1 MSKKKTK
8 KIVFVCTG
16 NTCRSP
22 MAEALLKRALER
34 RGLQGFEVCSAGIA
48 AKAGD
53 GINPS
58 SAQVLQEQGLSSEGF
73 ASTLLDEALLKEAF
87 AIVCMTEK
95 QRDYLMDARWHTLR
109 KNGVDE
115 IENNVW
121 SFSEIAGYE
130 VLDPYGKDVD
140 CYRYVFSLLEGG
152 MSALIEKLKLVE
164 AAEKTKKSR
173 ASSVAKS
180 SASKKSSEAGAEVKT
195 TKKRGRPKKVEI
207 VGNAAIVTEQK
218 LPKKRGRPRKKTEN
232 SVKTD

>member
-8 KIVFVCTG
+8 KIIFVCTG

-34 RGLQGFEVCSAGIA
+34 RGLQGFEVRSAGIS

-53 GINPS
+53 GINPN
-58 SAQVLQEQGLSSEGF
+58 SAQVLEEQGISAEGF
-73 ASTLLDEALLKEAF
+73 ASTLLNETLLKEAF

-109 KNGVDE
+109 KNGVE
-115 IENNVW
+115 NIENNVW

-164 AAEKTKKSR
+164 GAEKPKKPRAKTATKKS
-173 ASSVAKS
+173 S
-180 SASKKSSEAGAEVKT
+180 SAGADAKTPRKRGRPQKAQAAGNVATAAEQKT
-195 TKKRGRPKKVEI
+195 PKKRGRPKK
-207 VGNAAIVTEQK
+207 
-218 LPKKRGRPRKKTEN
+218 KTES
-232 SVKTD
+232 SVKPINV